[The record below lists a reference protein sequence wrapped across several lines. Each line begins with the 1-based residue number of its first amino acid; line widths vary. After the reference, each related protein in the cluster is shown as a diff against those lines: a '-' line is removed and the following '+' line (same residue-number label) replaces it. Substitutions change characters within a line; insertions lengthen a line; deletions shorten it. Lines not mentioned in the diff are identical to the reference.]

1 MEESSDALV
10 REDHHRPRLALATVV
25 VGTLLAFM
33 LAGPALA
40 GALRTTRV
48 SVSSSGAQGN
58 GDSVQPAISAH
69 GRYVAFTS
77 LATNLVRHSTP
88 NASEVLI
95 RDRKTGKTKRVSP
108 RSFGDGDHP
117 SISAHGRFVAFDSR
131 LDVFVRDRRTGKTT
145 RVTVG
150 ASTSP
155 ATRVSFNPSISADGR
170 FVAFDSA
177 TSKPG
182 ACHVKYTSE
191 VFVRDRQ
198 RRKAR
203 CVSVSSDG
211 TPGGGRNPSIS
222 ADGRFVA
229 FTSRAPNMVAND
241 TNQADDIFVR
251 DRRTHHTQRVN
262 VSSTGAQAEDQ
273 TGYTSGESES
283 PWISADGRFV
293 AFESEATNLVAGD
306 TNNQRDVFV
315 RDRKTHETERV
326 SVGPAGVQ
334 ANYDSGAPSIS
345 ADGRFVAFGSSATNL
360 VADDTN
366 SQGGLFVYDRNTHQT
381 RRESVSS
388 ANVPANSGA
397 GGYISADGHWVA
409 LNSDASNL
417 VPGDTNQCVDSTGD
431 VYNCFDVFVRGPLP

>member
-1 MEESSDALV
+1 MGESTRSADG
-10 REDHHRPRLALATVV
+10 EDHGGPRLVLATVV

-155 ATRVSFNPSISADGR
+155 ATRVSFNPS
-170 FVAFDSA
+170 
-177 TSKPG
+177 
-182 ACHVKYTSE
+182 
-191 VFVRDRQ
+191 
-198 RRKAR
+198 
-203 CVSVSSDG
+203 
-211 TPGGGRNPSIS
+211 
-222 ADGRFVA
+222 
-229 FTSRAPNMVAND
+229 
-241 TNQADDIFVR
+241 
-251 DRRTHHTQRVN
+251 
-262 VSSTGAQAEDQ
+262 
-273 TGYTSGESES
+273 
-283 PWISADGRFV
+283 ISADGRFV